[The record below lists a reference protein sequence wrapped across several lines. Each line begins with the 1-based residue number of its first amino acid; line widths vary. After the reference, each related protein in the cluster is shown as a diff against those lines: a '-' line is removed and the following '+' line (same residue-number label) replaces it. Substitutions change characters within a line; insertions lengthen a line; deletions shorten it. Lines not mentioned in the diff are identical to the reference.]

1 MSEQGSA
8 IRHLISP
15 NRFAVLGIPFKAG
28 RDFDE
33 RDSPT
38 STPVAIINETMAKHL
53 FGDENPIGRKLISGM
68 AQLQQEIVGVVAD
81 THTAGL
87 TTPPGAEMYYPVL
100 QRPENFTA
108 ILVRTDGDPRALS
121 ASVRAALRDVDA
133 NLPLTNPGTMQ
144 DFVDQSMAD
153 RRLTMLLLVVFAA
166 LALVLASLG
175 VYSVMAYSVTQ
186 RSGEIGI
193 RMALGARAADVQH
206 MVIRQG
212 MKLAGVGMLIGLA
225 TALTLTRLMAALLF
239 EVRPGEPL
247 VYAAIAG
254 MLGIVA
260 VAACWIPSRRAAR
273 VDPMQALHSA

>member
-1 MSEQGSA
+1 
-8 IRHLISP
+8 
-15 NRFAVLGIPFKAG
+15 
-28 RDFDE
+28 
-33 RDSPT
+33 
-38 STPVAIINETMAKHL
+38 
-53 FGDENPIGRKLISGM
+53 
-68 AQLQQEIVGVVAD
+68 
-81 THTAGL
+81 
-87 TTPPGAEMYYPVL
+87 MYYPVL

>member
-1 MSEQGSA
+1 
-8 IRHLISP
+8 
-15 NRFAVLGIPFKAG
+15 
-28 RDFDE
+28 
-33 RDSPT
+33 
-38 STPVAIINETMAKHL
+38 
-53 FGDENPIGRKLISGM
+53 
-68 AQLQQEIVGVVAD
+68 
-81 THTAGL
+81 
-87 TTPPGAEMYYPVL
+87 
-100 QRPENFTA
+100 
-108 ILVRTDGDPRALS
+108 
-121 ASVRAALRDVDA
+121 
-133 NLPLTNPGTMQ
+133 
-144 DFVDQSMAD
+144 
-153 RRLTMLLLVVFAA
+153 